1 MPFLASNESEQTRVE
16 GDDSTEDRPSDG
28 LILDDVLRGEEVAAP
43 VRERDDC
50 ISTTLEIYLHTIVE
64 VVQRVYKVRRISQNL
79 FNLLGFPHKKRT
91 LFRSQV
97 VRRRRRCGI
106 NHFRDWLHE
115 LIMS

>member
-50 ISTTLEIYLHTIVE
+50 ISTKLEI
-64 VVQRVYKVRRISQNL
+64 
-79 FNLLGFPHKKRT
+79 
-91 LFRSQV
+91 
-97 VRRRRRCGI
+97 
-106 NHFRDWLHE
+106 
-115 LIMS
+115 